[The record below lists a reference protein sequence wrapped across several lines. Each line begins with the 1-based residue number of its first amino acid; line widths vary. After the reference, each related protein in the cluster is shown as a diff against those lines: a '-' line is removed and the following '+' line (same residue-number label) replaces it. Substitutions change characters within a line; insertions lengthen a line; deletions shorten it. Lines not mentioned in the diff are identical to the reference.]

1 MDLTQELLD
10 VAREAADAAAT
21 SALAWRARAA
31 ELRVEEKAG
40 PADLVS
46 QADRDAELAVR
57 AVLARR
63 RPDDAVLGEEGGTA
77 AGSSD
82 VVWVVDPVDGTT
94 NYVYGRD
101 EWAVSVAA
109 VRVAGPASPAT
120 VAAGKVLA
128 GVVVEPVVGRT
139 TWASAGGGTWCDGV
153 RTHVRPT
160 TDLAQVL
167 VELGLGRPPTRQQAG
182 RLVGLVDREVRDV
195 RRGGSAAI
203 ALAQVATGRADASWG
218 PGLQVWDAAA
228 GVLLVRE
235 AGGTVGDLTG
245 PLVDGIPAT
254 GTVLSAAPGVF
265 EALRRVVAAVYAD

>member
-1 MDLTQELLD
+1 MSEQLLE
-10 VAREAADAAAT
+10 VAREAAEAAAR
-21 SALAWRARAA
+21 SAMAWRARAA

-46 QADRDAELAVR
+46 QADRDAERAVR
-57 AVLARR
+57 TVLART

-77 AGSSD
+77 AGSTGI
-82 VVWVVDPVDGTT
+82 VWVVDPVDGTT

-109 VRVAGPASPAT
+109 VRVDGPPGPAT
-120 VAAGKVLA
+120 VAAGEVLA
-128 GVVVEPVVGRT
+128 GVVTEPVVGRT
-139 TWASAGGGTWCDGV
+139 TWARRGGGAWCDGV
-153 RTHVRPT
+153 RLHVRPT

-167 VELGLGRPPTRQQAG
+167 VEMGLGRPPLRQQAG
-182 RLVGLVDREVRDV
+182 RLVELVDRQVRDV

-235 AGGTVGDLTG
+235 AGGTVGDLNG
-245 PLVDGIPAT
+245 PLEDGIPPT
-254 GTVLSAAPGVF
+254 GAVLSAAPGVF
-265 EALRRVVAAVYAD
+265 EALRSVLAEVYAA

>member
-1 MDLTQELLD
+1 MTLPEQLLD
-10 VAREAADAAAT
+10 VAREAAQAAART
-21 SALAWRARAA
+21 ALAWRVRAA
-31 ELRVEEKAG
+31 DLRVEEKAG

-46 QADRDAELAVR
+46 QADRDAERAVR
-57 AVLARR
+57 EVLARR
-63 RPDDAVLGEEGGTA
+63 RPDDAVLGEEGGTEG
-77 AGSSD
+77 GSTD

-109 VRVAGPASPAT
+109 VRATGAVADGE
-120 VAAGKVLA
+120 VLA
-128 GVVVEPVVGRT
+128 GVVTEPVVGRT
-139 TWASAGGGTWCDGV
+139 TWACQGGGTWCDGV
-153 RTHVRPT
+153 RVHVRPT
-160 TDLAQVL
+160 TELAQVL
-167 VELGLGRPPTRQQAG
+167 VEVGLGRPPLRAQAG
-182 RLVGLVDREVRDV
+182 RLVELVDRRVRDV

-235 AGGTVGDLTG
+235 AGGVVGDLTG
-245 PLVDGIPAT
+245 ALAEGIPPT

-265 EALRRVVAAVYAD
+265 EGLRVVLAEVYGA